1 MAVADPAQ
9 IVVAPL
15 LVALGTAILALLTR
29 RSHRLQQAIS
39 LLGSLGYVAAV
50 ALLFR
55 AVRVDADGYVVYQ
68 VSDWGAPF
76 GITLVADALSVL
88 LLALSAAVSLFA
100 TVYSIR
106 YMETDEQR
114 LSYHA
119 LYHLMIVGVTG
130 ALLTG
135 DLFNLFVWFEVMLMS
150 SYVLVVFYSGP
161 EQTRAALQYAVL
173 NLLGSAVMLL
183 AIGGLYATLGTLNMA
198 DMARRLA
205 DPAAFGVEPAP
216 VLGLSAVLLVVF
228 LLKAGVVPFQFW
240 VPDAYRAAPAPVTA
254 VLAGVVKKVGV
265 YATIRL
271 YFTVFAAAPLT
282 VSLPGLSGSPE
293 LGFLAFFGPV
303 LFITATASVIF
314 GGLGAIAQ
322 PDIDGLLAYSSIA
335 QIGFIMLP
343 LAVAA
348 TVPAVRTLGLAAAL
362 VYSIN
367 HGLAKPLLFFAAGAV
382 RDATGTTR
390 FDDLGGLTEFTPVLS
405 GLFLVGALS
414 LVGIP
419 PLTGFFA
426 KLLVFDT
433 AVRAG
438 APLALAAAL
447 AGAILTIAYVTR
459 AWNRA
464 FWGDPGQ
471 RVRAAAVAIVHADDD
486 GGDAAMADGGHA
498 DTGDT
503 EDTDEES
510 EIAALAGIADPVLVG
525 CTFALAVLVVAFG
538 VGFDPLYRAAT
549 DAAGA
554 ALDTSGYVDAVDP
567 ATVDEVLGENG
578 GHGGG
583 TNATNTTEALR
594 AGHGG
599 DGA

>member
-1 MAVADPAQ
+1 MMAGPAQ

-29 RSHRLQQAIS
+29 RSHRVQQALS
-39 LLGSLGYVAAV
+39 LLGSVGYVVAV

-205 DPAAFGVEPAP
+205 DPAAFGVDPAP

-271 YFTVFAAAPLT
+271 YFTIFAAAPLT
-282 VSLPGLSGSPE
+282 VSLPGLSGGPE

-303 LFITATASVIF
+303 LFLTATASVIF
-314 GGLGAIAQ
+314 GGIGAVAQ
-322 PDIDGLLAYSSIA
+322 PDVDGLLAYSSIA

-362 VYSIN
+362 VYAVN
-367 HGLAKPLLFFAAGAV
+367 HGLAKSLLFFAAGAI

-390 FDDLGGLTEFTPVLS
+390 FAGLGGLTEFTPVLS

-438 APLALAAAL
+438 APLALAVAL

-471 RVRAAAVAIVHADDD
+471 RVRAAAVAIVHGSGE
-486 GGDAAMADGGHA
+486 GGADAAVADGGHA
-498 DTGDT
+498 DTGSDPD
-503 EDTDEES
+503 EDAEV
-510 EIAALAGIADPVLVG
+510 AALTGIADPFLVG

-554 ALDTSGYVDAVDP
+554 ALDTTGYVDAVDP
-567 ATVDEVLGENG
+567 ATVDEVLAESG
-578 GHGGG
+578 GHGGNA
-583 TNATNTTEALR
+583 TDATNTTEALR
-594 AGHGG
+594 AAANGG